1 MSTAALA
8 SGATRVRV
16 RGVDLHVEACGS
28 GPVLVVAHGLLGSV
42 ELAGRFGAPPR
53 AYADHGLR
61 VVAYDARGHGRSG
74 FTAREADYR
83 WTSHAADL
91 AELLRALGLRR
102 VSLLGGSMG
111 AGSALLV
118 ALAHPELVERLVL
131 VAPPPFGAALG
142 VARRTFLPLAL
153 LYRLLGANATA
164 RIVTALP
171 SMRRLQRETPRNDLL
186 SFFASQRRASIVP
199 AIRGLLRE
207 RDPLPLGRFPEIE
220 QEALV
225 FVHPGDAI
233 HPLASGE
240 FLEKTL
246 PRARVRVAPT
256 ATHWQE
262 HPEIVTREVA
272 AFVRGGSDA

>member
-1 MSTAALA
+1 
-8 SGATRVRV
+8 
-16 RGVDLHVEACGS
+16 VDLHVEAWGS
-28 GPVLVVAHGLLGSV
+28 GPTLVVAHGLLGSV

-74 FTAREADYR
+74 FTAREEDYR
-83 WTSHAADL
+83 WASHAADL
-91 AELLRALGLRR
+91 AELLRALDLGP

-111 AGSALLV
+111 AGSALLL
-118 ALAHPELVERLVL
+118 ALAHPGLVERLVL

-153 LYRLLGANATA
+153 LYRLCGVRATA

-171 SMRRLQRETPRNDLL
+171 SMRRLQRENPRNDLL
-186 SFFASQRRASIVP
+186 SFLASQRRASVVP

-207 RDPLPLGRFPEIE
+207 RDPLPTARFPEIV
-220 QEALV
+220 QETLV
-225 FVHPGDAI
+225 FVHPDDPI

-240 FLEKTL
+240 LLEKTL
-246 PRARVRVAPT
+246 PRARVRFAPT
-256 ATHWQE
+256 ATHWQQ
-262 HPEIVTREVA
+262 HPEIVTSEVA
-272 AFVRGGSDA
+272 AFVRGGSAA